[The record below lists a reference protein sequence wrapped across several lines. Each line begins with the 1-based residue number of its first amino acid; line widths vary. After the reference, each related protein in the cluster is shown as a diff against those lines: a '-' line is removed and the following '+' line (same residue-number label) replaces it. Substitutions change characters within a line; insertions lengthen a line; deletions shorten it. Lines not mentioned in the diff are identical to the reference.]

1 VDKYFLSTY
10 QQLKVLKKIFAER
23 FICYL
28 KKMPKSKHC
37 HKNTTQDIE
46 RTFDVPIK
54 FDQELG
60 ATPEG
65 FVPISLNPNIV
76 NPGLTGRLLLKFNK
90 TFTRAQFKLYVFS
103 DNTNP
108 QNFIRVAHLHFGR
121 ANVNGPAVVTLFDAP
136 TPSGVFS
143 NGLLSS
149 GIITN
154 ADISRVTH
162 NVVSV
167 ASLLDSIRR
176 GEIYVNVHT
185 VALPAGAIRGQIFS
199 AETTN

>member
-1 VDKYFLSTY
+1 MTKS
-10 QQLKVLKKIFAER
+10 KNCHKKITNEV
-23 FICYL
+23 
-28 KKMPKSKHC
+28 
-37 HKNTTQDIE
+37 E

-60 ATPEG
+60 VTPEG
-65 FVPISLNPNIV
+65 FVPISLNPDVV

-90 TFTRAQFKLYVFS
+90 GFTHAQFKLYVFS
-103 DNTNP
+103 DNNNP
-108 QNFIRVAHLHFGR
+108 QNFVTFAHLHLGR
-121 ANVNGPAVVTLFDAP
+121 ANVNGPVVTILFNAP

-154 ADISRVTH
+154 AKILHSTS

-167 ASLLDSIRR
+167 TSLLDAIRR

-185 VALPAGAIRGQIFS
+185 VALPGGAIRGQIFS
-199 AETTN
+199 AGTKD